1 VLQQFSSFLSLT
13 VLPSGIFVR
22 LTLDRAKQQF
32 VSHCCFGDRAEIW
45 PSTEITE
52 GPMSGDSPDES
63 TESYL
68 DAGEAVS
75 NMIARVH
82 GMDDSELSAV
92 GRHSKYV
99 AAQHD
104 NE

>member
-1 VLQQFSSFLSLT
+1 
-13 VLPSGIFVR
+13 
-22 LTLDRAKQQF
+22 
-32 VSHCCFGDRAEIW
+32 
-45 PSTEITE
+45 
-52 GPMSGDSPDES
+52 MSGDSSDES

-82 GMDDSELSAV
+82 GMDDSELSAIS
-92 GRHSKYV
+92 RHSKYV